1 MNQLTITSKEV
12 FQNNALDASQNTYI
26 GIDFGTSTT
35 VVSLAYMDWQEKQV
49 KTQTIRLNQKLSD
62 GAIYKSDKIPSMIA
76 WHEQQLL
83 IGEGAN
89 QLRLKKV
96 KDKNLWY
103 AFKMDLGKK
112 NEYLYS
118 ASELVEEGR
127 RIVNGKDATTVFF
140 KYLYK
145 QINKFLKENNYPSH
159 VHYSIS
165 IPASFEPNQR
175 QDMLDALK
183 ANHFEFQEQAFI
195 DEPNAAFLSYISD
208 PGLQKNIHLSDEF
221 NANLLVFDYGAGT
234 CDISIM
240 EIGVDNHQF
249 QSSNLAISKFD
260 YIGGKE
266 IDRLIASDVLL
277 SQLLKENNLDEFF
290 FSTSEIKK
298 YIIPK
303 LERYAELLKID
314 ACKTL
319 SLAWDNIDPEQY
331 ENEFT
336 ISRPIEFR
344 TRKGSY
350 TISTPS
356 MSFSEFKSIM
366 EVFTDWSGDETYRNN
381 KNERFVSIFNPVNTA
396 LEKAELDSIDI
407 DYVLFIG
414 GSSKNPIIQQAVKE
428 YFPDSEYLI
437 PRDLQAHVSAGAA
450 VNSLLYNGFNERV
463 ISPITNEPIF
473 LIVNKNDNSS
483 LLEYDNDEDD
493 FWDFDFEEEDDTSIV
508 PIIPA
513 GATIPSH
520 TVTVS
525 NLRITASNQGKIE
538 LPICLTEKSNI
549 IQTLVIPSEDIT
561 SEDQITL
568 QVSIDANRTIHATVK
583 VKDISQTVAIEN
595 TLYTPTSSKERI
607 EKAEA
612 ELSKQT
618 SRNKG
623 VASADQLYKLYLVY
637 KAEGELLKA
646 AEVAEDLYKHHNRLS
661 LNHIGLLYSDA
672 GERAKA
678 IHYYKQHLEK
688 ERSATVWFNLACEY
702 QYEDTDQYVR
712 CLKECLFLD
721 PEYGLARYQ
730 LLKHQIATSPSD
742 HLRIQL
748 NALFNEWQSDYEVGV
763 FQYHIS
769 WLISCAHDTKN
780 YEFARQVKENNE
792 SQKSDSVY
800 NTNNLVIAG

>member
-1 MNQLTITSKEV
+1 MNKISITSKEIC
-12 FQNNALDASQNTYI
+12 QSNTLDISQNTYI

-76 WHEQQLL
+76 WHDQQLL
-83 IGEGAN
+83 VGEGAN
-89 QLRLKKV
+89 QIRLKKT

-127 RIVNGKDATTVFF
+127 RIVNGKDATTLFF
-140 KYLYK
+140 KYLYQ
-145 QINKFLKENNYPSH
+145 QINKFLIENNYPQQ
-159 VHYSIS
+159 VHYAIS

-183 ANHFEFQEQAFI
+183 ANHFKFQEQAFI

-208 PGLQKNIHLSDEF
+208 PELQKNIHLSDEF
-221 NANLLVFDYGAGT
+221 NSNILVFDYGAGT

-240 EIGVDNHQF
+240 EIGIDNHQF

-277 SQLLKENNLDEFF
+277 PQLLKENNLDEFS
-290 FSTSEIKK
+290 FSTNEIKK

-314 ACKTL
+314 TCKTL
-319 SLAWDNIDPEQY
+319 SLAWDNIDLDLY
-331 ENEFT
+331 EHEFS
-336 ISRPIEFR
+336 ISTPIEFR
-344 TRKGSY
+344 TRKGTY
-350 TISTPS
+350 TISKPS
-356 MSFSEFKSIM
+356 MSFDQFQSIM
-366 EVFTDWSGDETYRNN
+366 EVFIDRSGDEAYRNN
-381 KNERFVSIFNPVNTA
+381 RNERFVSIFNPVNTA
-396 LEKAELDSIDI
+396 LEKAELDSSDI

-450 VNSLLYNGFNERV
+450 VNSLLYNGFNEQV
-463 ISPITNEPIF
+463 ISPINNEPIF
-473 LIVNKNDNSS
+473 LIVNKSTDST
-483 LLEYDNDEDD
+483 LLEFYSDEDD
-493 FWDFDFEEEDDTSIV
+493 FWGDEFEDSDTSIV

-525 NLRITASNQGKIE
+525 NLRISTNNQGQIE

-549 IQTLVIPSEDIT
+549 IQTLVIPSDGIT
-561 SEDQITL
+561 SEDLITL

-583 VKDISQTVAIEN
+583 VKDISKTVTIEN
-595 TLYTPTSSKERI
+595 ALYTPTTAKERV

-618 SRNKG
+618 TRNKG
-623 VASADQLYKLYLVY
+623 QTQEDQLYKLYLIY
-637 KAEGELLKA
+637 KEEGELLKA

-661 LNHIGLLYSDA
+661 LNNIGLLYSDA
-672 GERAKA
+672 GEREKA

-688 ERSATVWFNLACEY
+688 NQSATVWFNLACEY
-702 QYEDTDQYVR
+702 QYKDSDEYVR
-712 CLKECLFLD
+712 CLENSLNID
-721 PEYGLARYQ
+721 PEHGLARYR

-742 HLRIQL
+742 DLRNKL
-748 NALFNEWQSDYEVGV
+748 NELFIKWQNDYESGNYS
-763 FQYHIS
+763 YHIT
-769 WLISCAHDTKN
+769 WLISCAHATKN
-780 YEFARQVKENNE
+780 YDFARKLKKDNE
-792 SQKSDSVY
+792 SQISDSLY
-800 NTNNLVIAG
+800 NTNNLVVTE